1 MLFGGRTCWY
11 PRVSQSHRSGL
22 EGKPMIYANIFLTV
36 KDAHDVPEIKGLLA
50 EQRRLSLQEPGCE
63 RFEVY
68 HSTANPQVFILI
80 ERWTD
85 QAALDVH
92 RTAFAY
98 TTVYAPK
105 VIPKVDRTPHLCE

>member
-1 MLFGGRTCWY
+1 
-11 PRVSQSHRSGL
+11 
-22 EGKPMIYANIFLTV
+22 MIYANILLTV
-36 KDAHDVPEIKGLLA
+36 KDPHDVAEIKELLK

-80 ERWTD
+80 ERWSD
-85 QAALDVH
+85 QAALDEH
-92 RTAFAY
+92 RKAFAY

-105 VIPKVDRTPHLCE
+105 VIPKVDRTPYVCELVE

>member
-1 MLFGGRTCWY
+1 
-11 PRVSQSHRSGL
+11 
-22 EGKPMIYANIFLTV
+22 MIYANIFLTV
-36 KDAHDVPEIKGLLA
+36 KDPHDVAEIKELLK

-68 HSTANPQVFILI
+68 HSTANPQAFILV

-85 QAALDVH
+85 QAALDEH
-92 RTAFAY
+92 RKAFAY

-105 VIPKVDRTPHLCE
+105 VIPKVDRTPHLCELVEG